1 MIAIFLKSVPFS
13 FLICSFIRNRIFLLF
28 TGRAQKLKY
37 ALQVKWRSEESL
49 SESEFGLAA
58 VYRIIKKSGA
68 ERVSDEAAEEL
79 RRVVEEIASQVAK
92 QAIELS
98 VHAGRHT
105 VKVFG
110 H

>member
-1 MIAIFLKSVPFS
+1 M
-13 FLICSFIRNRIFLLF
+13 
-28 TGRAQKLKY
+28 
-37 ALQVKWRSEESL
+37 SET
-49 SESEFGLAA
+49 EFGLAA

-79 RRVVEEIASQVAK
+79 RRVVEDIANQVAR

-105 VKVFG
+105 VKASDVRLAAKNILG
-110 H
+110 AE

>member
-1 MIAIFLKSVPFS
+1 MISV
-13 FLICSFIRNRIFLLF
+13 FLLF
-28 TGRAQKLKY
+28 RGRRSKLKY
-37 ALQVKWRSEESL
+37 ALEVGFTSEGGNAL
-49 SESEFGLAA
+49 MSETEFGLAA

-79 RRVVEEIASQVAK
+79 RRVVEEVANQVAK

-105 VKVFG
+105 VKASDVRLAAKNILG
-110 H
+110 AE

>member
-1 MIAIFLKSVPFS
+1 M
-13 FLICSFIRNRIFLLF
+13 
-28 TGRAQKLKY
+28 
-37 ALQVKWRSEESL
+37 SEA
-49 SESEFGLAA
+49 EFGLAA

-79 RRVVEEIASQVAK
+79 RRVVEQVASQVAR

-105 VKVFG
+105 VKASDIRLAAKNVLG
-110 H
+110 NQ